1 MKKIVIFGAGRIGRS
16 FIGQIFS
23 RGGYDVVFIDIDHH
37 LIDLLN
43 KHKCYK
49 IIIKGESDDL
59 LLIRNVRGIQFEDT
73 ERILNELSATT
84 VSAVSVG
91 QSALPSVIPV
101 IAKCLQQRADS
112 DNPLPLDIILAE
124 NMRDAAGYFRAELYR
139 LLGKDFPLDRLA
151 GLIETSI
158 GKMVPFMTKED
169 LSQDPLQIFAEPYN
183 TLILDKK
190 GFLNP
195 IPEIQWLAPKE
206 NMKAWVDRK
215 SFIHNLG
222 HAAAAYTGFL
232 KHPGKV
238 FLYEILD
245 DPEIYQVTRQTM
257 QQSSSVLMKIHPG
270 EFTTEDLESHI
281 DDLLSRF
288 RSKALR
294 DTLLRVGCDLIRKL
308 GPEDRLVAP
317 ITEALLTQLPY
328 DKILFALVCGFY
340 FRAKDESGKF
350 HPSDLKYY
358 EIFKPDIGYLLTR
371 FCGFDPNKN
380 KNLFSQSREFCTQI
394 NNRYRPEVIIN

>member
-23 RGGYDVVFIDIDHH
+23 RAGYEVVFVDVDHH
-37 LIDLLN
+37 LINLLN

-59 LLIRNVRGIQFEDT
+59 LLIRNIRGIHFEDT
-73 ERILNELSATT
+73 ARILNELSTTT

-91 QSALPSVIPV
+91 QSALPAVIPL
-101 IAKCLQQRADS
+101 IAKCLQQREDS
-112 DNPLPLDIILAE
+112 ENATPLDIILAE
-124 NMRDAAGYFRAELYR
+124 NMRDAAGYCRTELIR
-139 LLGKDFPLDRLA
+139 LLGQDFPLKKMA

-158 GKMVPFMTKED
+158 GKMVPFMTSED
-169 LSQDPLQIFAEPYN
+169 LRQDPLQIFAEPYN

-190 GFLNP
+190 AFLNP
-195 IPEIQWLAPKE
+195 IPEIPWLAPKE

-232 KHPGKV
+232 KHPDKV
-238 FLYEILD
+238 FLYGILD
-245 DPEIYQVTRQTM
+245 DPEIFQTTREIM
-257 QQSSSVLMKIHPG
+257 QQSSSILMKIHPG

-288 RSKALR
+288 RSKTLR
-294 DTLLRVGCDLIRKL
+294 DTVLRVGCDLVRKL

-317 ITEALLTQLPY
+317 ISEALRTNMPY
-328 DKILFALVCGFY
+328 DKILYALVCGFY
-340 FRAKDESGKF
+340 FRAKDETSKF
-350 HPSDLKYY
+350 HPSDLKFY
-358 EIFKPDIGYLLTR
+358 ENFKPDIGYLLTR
-371 FCGFDPNKN
+371 FCGFDPVRN
-380 KNLFSQSREFCTQI
+380 KNLFSQAREFCNEI
-394 NNRYRPEVIIN
+394 NQRYKPEVKIN

>member
-23 RGGYDVVFIDIDHH
+23 RGGFEVVFVDIDNH

-43 KHKCYK
+43 KYKSYK

-59 LLIRNVRGIQFEDT
+59 LLIRNIHGIHFEDT
-73 ERILNELSATT
+73 ERILNELSSTT
-84 VSAVSVG
+84 VCAVSVG
-91 QSALPSVIPV
+91 QAALPAVVPI
-101 IAKCLQQRADS
+101 IAKYLKHRADS
-112 DNPLPLDIILAE
+112 DDPLPLDIILAE
-124 NMRDAAGYFRAELYR
+124 NMRDAAGYFRVELYR
-139 LLGKDFPLDRLA
+139 LLGKDFPLGKMA

-169 LSQDPLQIFAEPYN
+169 LQQDPLQIFAEPYN

-232 KHPGKV
+232 KHPEKV

-245 DPEIYQVTRQTM
+245 DPEIFQTTRQTM
-257 QQSSSVLMKIHPG
+257 QQSASVLMKIHPG
-270 EFTTEDLESHI
+270 EFTTEDLETHI

-288 RSKALR
+288 RSKTLR
-294 DTLLRVGCDLIRKL
+294 DTVLRVGCDLMRKL

-317 ITEALLTQLPY
+317 ITKAIRTGLPF
-328 DKILFALVCGFY
+328 DKILYALVCGFY
-340 FRAKDESGKF
+340 FRAKDESGNF
-350 HPSDLKYY
+350 HPSDLKFYND
-358 EIFKPDIGYLLTR
+358 FKPDIGYLLTR
-371 FCGFDPNKN
+371 FCGFDPVKN
-380 KNLFSQSREFCTQI
+380 KTLFSKARDFCVEI
-394 NNRYRPEVIIN
+394 NLHYRPEVNIN